1 MAAVAVVAATA
12 VIETGAHHGE
22 SVEQRHGTASVG
34 HVVVV
39 VAAWRMAEDDD

>member
-39 VAAWRMAEDDD
+39 AAWRMAEDDD